1 MPLFIDKTGIERR
14 LSDFARYE
22 PALYGVVA
30 VFLSALAGFLASL
43 VFRQR
48 H

>member
-1 MPLFIDKTGIERR
+1 MTLFIDKTGIERR

-22 PALYGVVA
+22 PTLYGIVA
-30 VFLSALAGFLASL
+30 VLLSALAGFLASL
-43 VFRQR
+43 AFRQR